1 MLTKMCTK
9 CSIEKPVDLF
19 NKKSTGIYGVKAHC
33 KSCDAVYNSRLYTG
47 NREQI
52 RSSQQDY
59 YNNNKEK
66 RLKQFHKYYLD
77 NIEIRSSYNKDYSKQ
92 NKDQIRKT
100 STEWRKQNSHRLN
113 ALAAKRNA
121 AKLQATPSWSDLRS
135 IEMIYKQAT
144 ELTSM
149 GFPTHVDH
157 IVPLQSRL
165 VCGLHCPY
173 NLQLLSAS
181 DNSSKGNRWWPDMW

>member
-1 MLTKMCTK
+1 MLTKVCTK
-9 CSIEKPVDLF
+9 CSIEKTVDLF

-52 RSSQQDY
+52 RSSQQEY

-66 RLKQFHKYYLD
+66 RLKQFHKSYLD

-92 NKDQIRKT
+92 NKDQIKKT

-121 AKLQATPSWSDLRS
+121 AKLRATPSWSDLRS
-135 IEMIYKQAT
+135 IEMIYKQAN

-165 VCGLHCPY
+165 VCGLHCPS